1 MTDVSD
7 AIDNESALASERAAA
22 RLHPEVVPEGGVYSP
37 TLLLYYKADS
47 GFGAIGRVTDTN
59 NHSTLHTFPAGSF
72 ATDWTHI
79 VQSADR
85 ILYYNAVTGLGAIGR
100 VTDKYDHETLRTFP
114 AGSFATGWTH
124 IVPTSAGRILYYK
137 AATGLAAVGRITD
150 TNDHETLRTFPERVN
165 KWDLRVPGSFA
176 TGWTHIVPVF

>member
-22 RLHPEVVPEGGVYSP
+22 RLHPEAVPEGGVYSP

-59 NHSTLHTFPAGSF
+59 NHSTLHTFPAGAF

-79 VQSADR
+79 VQSAYR

-114 AGSFATGWTH
+114 AGAFAK
-124 IVPTSAGRILYYK
+124 IPSARRAARRRAGSADPPRRIGMRVEGIGRT
-137 AATGLAAVGRITD
+137 ASVG
-150 TNDHETLRTFPERVN
+150 
-165 KWDLRVPGSFA
+165 SS
-176 TGWTHIVPVF
+176 